1 MTTAITNLKPSPT
14 KLAVE
19 YIIDHEIMDAS
30 REITVEDGLMASHL
44 SYRDSDSDQ
53 PHLTI
58 SRCGIVNDR
67 LTGEP
72 YLHFDWATEYD
83 FGSVREAVN
92 Q

>member
-19 YIIDHEIMDAS
+19 YIIDHEIMDTS
-30 REITVEDGLMASHL
+30 REITVEDGLMTSHL
-44 SYRDSDSDQ
+44 SYRDSDQ
-53 PHLTI
+53 RHLTI

-67 LTGEP
+67 ETGEP
-72 YLHFDWATEYD
+72 YLHFDWATEHD
-83 FGSVREAVN
+83 FGSVREAVT